1 MVLAQ
6 YSNNCGGFRHNSF
19 EGIRWFH
26 KSIPSFYHNHW
37 LLNCIHS
44 VGKSIANISCCHD
57 LCNLVG
63 PGNYTSSSSRLV
75 FFFGEKLG
83 VTEIIGIFLIIV
95 GIVILKGFSSDLN

>member
-6 YSNNCGGFRHNSF
+6 YSCNCGSFRDIALKHQMVYKN
-19 EGIRWFH
+19 
-26 KSIPSFYHNHW
+26 IPSFYRNHW

-44 VGKSIANISCCHD
+44 FSKSITSITCCHD

-63 PGNYTSSSSRLV
+63 FGNYTSSSSRLV
-75 FFFGEKLG
+75 FFGEKLG

>member
-6 YSNNCGGFRHNSF
+6 YSGNCGSFRDTSF
-19 EGIRWFH
+19 KGIRWFH
-26 KSIPSFYHNHW
+26 KNIPSFYRNHW

-44 VGKSIANISCCHD
+44 VSKSITSITCCHD

-63 PGNYTSSSSRLV
+63 LGITLV
-75 FFFGEKLG
+75 AVAGWFFFGEKLG